1 MNNIDYLNKI
11 SSENQHE
18 KSSDSLFSSKP
29 LKFGLIAV
37 AVLALFIL
45 IFGALSNSTGKEKSV
60 FERLNLRLTN
70 VNSSITTY
78 NKSVKSS
85 ALRSSGVSLASILE
99 ATSLSLTPFY
109 EKYELDAKKPSEKI
123 SAGETALLDS
133 LNLELEN
140 GKLNGILDRTYA
152 REMTYQISLLLSLEV
167 ELYEKTKD
175 EALKAALESSYTNL
189 ETIYP
194 NFNDFSE
201 TD

>member
-109 EKYELDAKKPSEKI
+109 EKYDLDAKKPSEKI

-152 REMTYQISLLLSLEV
+152 REISLLLSLEV